1 MSAEDNAA
9 YQANLKSLADVKKR
23 RKDIDRDA

>member
-1 MSAEDNAA
+1 MSAEENAA

-23 RKDIDRDA
+23 RKE